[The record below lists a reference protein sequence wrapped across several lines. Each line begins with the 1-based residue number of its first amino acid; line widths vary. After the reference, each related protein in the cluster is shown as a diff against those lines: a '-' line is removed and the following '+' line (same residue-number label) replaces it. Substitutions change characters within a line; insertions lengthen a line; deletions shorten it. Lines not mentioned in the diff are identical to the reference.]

1 MKAASPL
8 RGDVFGGLTAAVVA
22 LPLALAFGV
31 ASGAGAL
38 AGLYGAVILG
48 FLAAMLGGTPSQIS
62 GPTGPMSVVMAII
75 FMLFADQPAIAFT
88 IVMLGGLFQLVFGL
102 CRLGTYINLVPY
114 PVISGF
120 MSGIGCI
127 IIILQ
132 LPPLLGQVT
141 PDGGIL
147 ETLVA
152 LPSLVQHI
160 NVQALLTGVAALAII
175 YLTPARIRSVVP
187 PPLLALVIG
196 TLAVMF
202 LFPTAPIIGEIPS
215 GLPTLQMPAFNLA
228 DFAVIIRYALVLA
241 FLGSIDSLLTSLVA
255 DSLTRTSHDSNRE
268 LCGQGI
274 GNMVAGLFGA
284 IPGAG
289 ATMRTV
295 INIRSGGTTNRSGMI
310 HALVLLL
317 VVLGFSQAV
326 VHIPHAV
333 LAGIL
338 IKVGIDIIDWRYL
351 KRVTR
356 APKAGVII
364 MLVTLV
370 LTVIIDLVTAV
381 AVGMVMASLLY
392 VKRMAV
398 VQQQNMQML
407 RQPDELKNLDTEE
420 TAILERAE
428 GRIVLFHVEGPMSF
442 GSAKDMARV
451 LRSSSGRDILVFNL
465 TDVTFIDSSASITL
479 EEVMVDI
486 QKQGDIVILCGMR
499 ENVKDVLSRFGI
511 LDQVKPGC
519 VVPTRLE
526 ALRQADKLLNAD
538 SPEPGQSAE
547 KAGL

>member
-1 MKAASPL
+1 
-8 RGDVFGGLTAAVVA
+8 
-22 LPLALAFGV
+22 
-31 ASGAGAL
+31 
-38 AGLYGAVILG
+38 
-48 FLAAMLGGTPSQIS
+48 
-62 GPTGPMSVVMAII
+62 
-75 FMLFADQPAIAFT
+75 
-88 IVMLGGLFQLVFGL
+88 
-102 CRLGTYINLVPY
+102 
-114 PVISGF
+114 
-120 MSGIGCI
+120 
-127 IIILQ
+127 
-132 LPPLLGQVT
+132 
-141 PDGGIL
+141 
-147 ETLVA
+147 
-152 LPSLVQHI
+152 
-160 NVQALLTGVAALAII
+160 
-175 YLTPARIRSVVP
+175 
-187 PPLLALVIG
+187 
-196 TLAVMF
+196 
-202 LFPTAPIIGEIPS
+202 
-215 GLPTLQMPAFNLA
+215 MPAFNLA

-398 VQQQNMQML
+398 VQQQNMQL
-407 RQPDELKNLDTEE
+407 VRQPDELKNLDTEE

-486 QKQGDIVILCGMR
+486 QKQEDTVILCGMR